1 MYLSV
6 KQKSVGS
13 SPTLPA
19 MWRRPRASSNK
30 RKTPDGELEVQVLSG
45 PPLIRE
51 PSLVISGIGKLGNRM
66 PVNQSFKQLVYGA
79 LG

>member
-13 SPTLPA
+13 SPALPA

-51 PSLVISGIGKLGNRM
+51 PSYGVLGDRKVWKRIY
-66 PVNQSFKQLVYGA
+66 PVNQSFK
-79 LG
+79 